1 MALFKGGSNINKSL
15 SEIIAEW
22 TLSFNLDDVPQ
33 NVIDYAKL
41 HIMDA
46 IGCAV
51 MAVDEP
57 HAQMMRNVFKKM
69 HSYEESTLWGTDQKA
84 SLEDAV
90 IHNGGL
96 IHGLDYDDTHALAIT
111 HPSASV
117 VAAAFTIGEHE
128 HSTGKAILEAAI
140 LGYEILVRLG
150 VAGNGKFHDIG
161 FHPTGIIS
169 SFSSA
174 CIAAKLQG
182 ATKEQLVNALGLCG
196 SQAAAIQEYLHD
208 GTWNKKLHPGWGVH
222 CALYALALAKEG
234 FLGTKDVFEGSYGFY
249 QTHLGT
255 TDGLFE
261 AFSDLGTVWRT
272 REIAFKFYPTC
283 HWTHSDMDLLLDILD
298 ENKATYK
305 DVKGIECFI
314 DARGA
319 GSVVE
324 PPERKKN
331 PETEY
336 QMRFSLFY
344 AMAVAAVR
352 RYLTLKE
359 IDLELM
365 GDAEI
370 RAMID
375 KVKIT
380 IDPSAEVPGHFP
392 GWIKV
397 TFNNGKVVERKQPYE
412 TGCVENPAK
421 IENIIKKFNGN
432 IGSIDDSKKDGIL
445 EFVREI
451 EEKNDISSLFN
462 LMY

>member
-1 MALFKGGSNINKSL
+1 MSGKSL

-22 TLSFNLDDVPQ
+22 TLNFSLENVPEDV
-33 NVIDYAKL
+33 IEYAKM
-41 HIMDA
+41 HTIDA
-46 IGCAV
+46 VGCSLASV
-51 MAVDEP
+51 NEP
-57 HAQMMRNVFKKM
+57 HACMMRRVFRQM
-69 HSYEESTLWGTDQKA
+69 HSFEESTLWGTDEKS
-84 SLEDAV
+84 SLSDAV

-117 VAAAFTIGEHE
+117 VSAAITIGEHE
-128 HSTGKAILEAAI
+128 HSSGKDILEAII
-140 LGYEILVRLG
+140 LGYEIILRLG
-150 VAGNGKFHDIG
+150 VAAHGKFHDIG

-234 FLGTKDVFEGSYGFY
+234 FMGTKDVFEGSYGFY
-249 QTHLGT
+249 QTHLGF

-261 AFSDLGTVWRT
+261 TFADLGTVWRT

-283 HWTHSDMDLLLDILD
+283 HWTHSDMDLLLDIMV
-298 ENKATYK
+298 ENNVTYH
-305 DVKGIECFI
+305 DIDFVECFI
-314 DARGA
+314 DPRGA

-324 PPERKKN
+324 PPERKKD

-352 RYLTLKE
+352 RKLTLKE
-359 IDLELM
+359 IDMSLM
-365 GDAEI
+365 QDTEI
-370 RAMID
+370 RNMIER
-375 KVKIT
+375 VKIT
-380 IDPSAEVPGHFP
+380 IDPNADVPGHFP
-392 GWIKV
+392 GKISVHFK
-397 TFNNGKVVERKQPYE
+397 NGMTVERAQPYE
-412 TGCVENPAK
+412 TGCIENPAK
-421 IENIIKKFNGN
+421 MENVIKKF
-432 IGSIDDSKKDGIL
+432 KDNLDYLDERNSDMIIRK
-445 EFVREI
+445 VQTI
-451 EEKNDISSLFN
+451 EDEPSVDGL
-462 LMY
+462 LGLLRV

>member
-1 MALFKGGSNINKSL
+1 MVIKMNRSL

-22 TLSFNLDDVPQ
+22 TLNFKLDNVPQ
-33 NVIDYAKL
+33 DVINYAKL

-51 MAVDEP
+51 MAVKEP
-57 HAQMMRNVFKKM
+57 HAQMMRTVFSKM
-69 HSYEESTLWGTDQKA
+69 HSYEESTLWGTDKKA

-128 HSTGKAILEAAI
+128 HSTGKGILEATI

-208 GTWNKKLHPGWGVH
+208 GTWNKKLHPGWGAH

-234 FLGTKDVFEGSYGFY
+234 FLGTKDVFEGNYGFY

-255 TDGLFE
+255 TEGLFE

-283 HWTHSDMDLLLDILD
+283 HWTHSDMDLLLDIL
-298 ENKATYK
+298 EESKSTYK
-305 DVKGIECFI
+305 DVVEVECFI

-324 PPERKKN
+324 PSERKKN

-352 RYLTLKE
+352 RHLTLKE
-359 IDLELM
+359 IDLNIME
-365 GDAEI
+365 DSEI

-375 KVKIT
+375 RVKIT
-380 IDPSAEVPGHFP
+380 IDPNAEVPGHFP

-397 TFNNGKVVERKQPYE
+397 TLKDGSIIERKQPYE

-421 IENIIKKFNGN
+421 IDNIIRKFNGN
-432 IGSIDDSKKDGIL
+432 ITSISDSKKSAIL
-445 EFVREI
+445 DFVRKI
-451 EEKNDISSLFN
+451 EAKKEVPELLA

>member
-1 MALFKGGSNINKSL
+1 MKKSL

-22 TLSFNLDDVPQ
+22 TLNFNLDNVPQ
-33 NVIDYAKL
+33 DVVDYAKL

-51 MAVDEP
+51 MAVHEP
-57 HAQMMRNVFKKM
+57 HSQMMRNVFKKM
-69 HSYEESTLWGTDQKA
+69 HSYEESTLWGTNEKA

-128 HSTGKAILEAAI
+128 HSTGKAILEATI
-140 LGYEILVRLG
+140 LGYEIIVRLG

-169 SFSSA
+169 SFAAA

-182 ATKEQLVNALGLCG
+182 ATKEELTNALGLCG

-208 GTWNKKLHPGWGVH
+208 GTWNKKIHPGWGVH

-249 QTHLGT
+249 QTHLGSIE
-255 TDGLFE
+255 GLFE
-261 AFSDLGTVWRT
+261 TFSDLGVVWRT

-283 HWTHSDMDLLLDILD
+283 HWTHSDMDLLLNILD
-298 ENKATYK
+298 ENKSTYK
-305 DVKGIECFI
+305 DIEEIECFI
-314 DARGA
+314 DPRGA

-324 PPERKKN
+324 PPEKKKN

-352 RYLTLKE
+352 RHLTLKE
-359 IDLELM
+359 IDLNMMSDL
-365 GDAEI
+365 EI
-370 RAMID
+370 ATMIE
-375 KVKIT
+375 KIKIT
-380 IDPSAEVPGHFP
+380 IDSTAEVPGHFP

-397 TFNNGKVVERKQPYE
+397 VFKNGSIVERKQPYE
-412 TGCVENPAK
+412 TGCIEKPARIDHIIRK
-421 IENIIKKFNGN
+421 FNENITTINNTQKKA
-432 IGSIDDSKKDGIL
+432 IL
-445 EFVREI
+445 AFVEQI
-451 EEKNDISSLFN
+451 ERKPDTNELFQ
-462 LMY
+462 LMC